1 MTHKTA
7 FSAVQALAIADD
19 IGLDFREH
27 RFDLEQFRRGLEVEM
42 EHGLEDHR
50 TNVTSDDPS
59 ITGKIAWAHLNEFPD
74 YYTRLNAMEAEAH
87 RFWDNLPTE

>member
-1 MTHKTA
+1 MSQKTT

-19 IGLDFREH
+19 IGLDFRNH
-27 RFDLEQFRRGLEVEM
+27 RFILEEFRRGLEIEM
-42 EHGLEDHR
+42 EHGTEDDR
-50 TNVTSDDPS
+50 TNVTGDDPS

-74 YYTRLNAMEAEAH
+74 YYTRLDAMEAEAH